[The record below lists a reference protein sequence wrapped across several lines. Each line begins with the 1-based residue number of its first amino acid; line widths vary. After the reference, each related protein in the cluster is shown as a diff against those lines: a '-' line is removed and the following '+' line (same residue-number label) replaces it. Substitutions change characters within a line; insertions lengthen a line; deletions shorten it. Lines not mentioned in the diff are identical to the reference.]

1 MTIELFD
8 FPETFSDAANYE
20 YLGFIVGV
28 DDPVNGTFSAT
39 YNPEGKTD
47 AAGVLGLMESCED
60 YKLMPN
66 ISIDGELYCF
76 KEGFKIIDE
85 IASVDTYIDGVGTL
99 L

>member
-28 DDPVNGTFSAT
+28 DDPANGTFSAT
-39 YNPEGKTD
+39 YNPKGKTD
-47 AAGVLGLMESCED
+47 TAGVLCMMESCEH

-85 IASVDTYIDGVGTL
+85 IASVDIYIDGVGTL